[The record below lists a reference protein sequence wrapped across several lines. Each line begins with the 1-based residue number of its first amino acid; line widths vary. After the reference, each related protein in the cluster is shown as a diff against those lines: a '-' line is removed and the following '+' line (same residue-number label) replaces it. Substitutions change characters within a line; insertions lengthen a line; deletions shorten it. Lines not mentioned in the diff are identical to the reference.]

1 MSSSEMIEAAVLGVP
16 FIAAVVYL
24 VVELADL
31 KIWWNKRRNSAP
43 SSFHKGDDPG
53 ARHRPIGDTWPQRR
67 RAEAEEEWKKALE
80 KNHDADS

>member
-1 MSSSEMIEAAVLGVP
+1 MIEAAVLGVP

-31 KIWWNKRRNSAP
+31 KIWWNKRKKPPERP
-43 SSFHKGDDPG
+43 PG
-53 ARHRPIGDTWPQRR
+53 IGTTWPQHR
-67 RAEAEEEWKKALE
+67 RAEAEKEWRRALE